1 MSDARLTDLE
11 IRLAWQEDLLRTL
24 EDTLHAQQT
33 HVGELETFCRQLA
46 ERLRALQDGHDANP
60 DDGPPPHY

>member
-33 HVGELETFCRQLA
+33 RVGELEAFCRQLA
-46 ERLRALQDGHDANP
+46 ERLRALQDGQDASP